1 MSDLDLMRVLAAAIA
16 ALAAP
21 DADPGVLDR
30 VFENLPAQ
38 AGLECRMGLAPEG
51 LQVDWQTPPTAS
63 QEAFADAL
71 GQAVQLAVAAAGQES
86 PGVLD
91 PAGFAAAVER
101 GVAAARWRGG
111 RVSIAVFDVYG
122 LLLGPGIDESGMIA
136 RVGSLARSAVRQ
148 NDVVGHL
155 GAARFALL
163 LPGGGSFEARSAFKR
178 VREAVARAPEGVEC
192 GAAGFA
198 ELTGD
203 LATAAE
209 LVAAAA
215 DRQADAR
222 RRLAYLGPGDPLHP
236 LAG

>member
-30 VFENLPAQ
+30 VLENLPVQ